1 MLAVNLKRAFFGAQ
15 PAAQQF
21 VAQRSGGLIVTIS
34 STHEDP
40 SMPGNIA
47 YCVSKGGAEMLT
59 RTAGVELGS
68 LGIRSVNIAPAAVS
82 TPINAVI
89 VMDPELV
96 KRLEETI
103 PLGRIATRF
112 IRADHAYPHDRK
124 AAARARPSTSGDG

>member
-1 MLAVNLKRAFFGAQ
+1 
-15 PAAQQF
+15 
-21 VAQRSGGLIVTIS
+21 
-34 STHEDP
+34 
-40 SMPGNIA
+40 
-47 YCVSKGGAEMLT
+47 MLT

-124 AAARARPSTSGDG
+124 AVAPARPSTSGDG

>member
-1 MLAVNLKRAFFGAQ
+1 
-15 PAAQQF
+15 
-21 VAQRSGGLIVTIS
+21 
-34 STHEDP
+34 
-40 SMPGNIA
+40 
-47 YCVSKGGAEMLT
+47 MLT

-103 PLGRIATRF
+103 PLGRITTRF
-112 IRADHAYPHDRK
+112 IRADHAHPHDRK
-124 AAARARPSTSGDG
+124 AVAPARPSTSGDG